1 MPPPLAAAAPPPPP
15 PAAAAPPKTSAGP
28 TTADEIDESYHIV
41 FSTGCS
47 EFQDWQSI
55 GVYSSAEAVGQRGV
69 ITRIASGC
77 TPTQEAAITHAMAHL
92 PRWARVHFAPNTQ
105 VRDHRGAIYKYANK
119 PLGMMHWLLHASPR
133 VPPSATVALID
144 PDMFFLRP
152 LWHDSFDSDK
162 QFLATGAA
170 RQTPTPRAPLARG
183 QMIAQRYGIG
193 GKPWTSAPGR
203 NGQKTWNLGEYFRS
217 INRARSP
224 ALAKDLDE
232 RSAANFFSI
241 GAPYIALA
249 ADWLPIA
256 TNWTGLMPMA
266 VERNFGNLAEMYA
279 MVIAVADY
287 GIRPKMVDSLMVSDV
302 GAGGEGWPWVDGLPM
317 DRGCNPATLTDEQY
331 QLPTFLH
338 YCQSYE
344 IQALKKAAI
353 AEGVGGQGKK
363 GNEGTDAR
371 GAFWLFSKYQVPDEI
386 LHCPAGSEAAD
397 GAEERAPKRR
407 GGKNMKLVDGFLPEP
422 PFDVKATTRAELR
435 HTFAHCTATRKT
447 NQAARDYRKWFCSKA
462 AMADR
467 AR

>member
-1 MPPPLAAAAPPPPP
+1 
-15 PAAAAPPKTSAGP
+15 
-28 TTADEIDESYHIV
+28 
-41 FSTGCS
+41 
-47 EFQDWQSI
+47 
-55 GVYSSAEAVGQRGV
+55 
-69 ITRIASGC
+69 
-77 TPTQEAAITHAMAHL
+77 
-92 PRWARVHFAPNTQ
+92 
-105 VRDHRGAIYKYANK
+105 
-119 PLGMMHWLLHASPR
+119 
-133 VPPSATVALID
+133 
-144 PDMFFLRP
+144 
-152 LWHDSFDSDK
+152 
-162 QFLATGAA
+162 
-170 RQTPTPRAPLARG
+170 
-183 QMIAQRYGIG
+183 
-193 GKPWTSAPGR
+193 
-203 NGQKTWNLGEYFRS
+203 
-217 INRARSP
+217 
-224 ALAKDLDE
+224 
-232 RSAANFFSI
+232 
-241 GAPYIALA
+241 
-249 ADWLPIA
+249 
-256 TNWTGLMPMA
+256 
-266 VERNFGNLAEMYA
+266 
-279 MVIAVADY
+279 
-287 GIRPKMVDSLMVSDV
+287 MVSDV

>member
-1 MPPPLAAAAPPPPP
+1 
-15 PAAAAPPKTSAGP
+15 
-28 TTADEIDESYHIV
+28 
-41 FSTGCS
+41 
-47 EFQDWQSI
+47 
-55 GVYSSAEAVGQRGV
+55 
-69 ITRIASGC
+69 
-77 TPTQEAAITHAMAHL
+77 
-92 PRWARVHFAPNTQ
+92 
-105 VRDHRGAIYKYANK
+105 
-119 PLGMMHWLLHASPR
+119 MMHWLLHASPR
-133 VPPSATVALID
+133 VPPSATVALFD

-170 RQTPTPRAPLARG
+170 RETPPPRAPLARG

-371 GAFWLFSKYQVPDEI
+371 AFWLFSKYQVPID
-386 LHCPAGSEAAD
+386 PALSCGQRGGRRCR
-397 GAEERAPKRR
+397 GARKRR
-407 GGKNMKLVDGFLPEP
+407 GGKNMKLVEAFCRNPV
-422 PFDVKATTRAELR
+422 DVKR
-435 HTFAHCTATRKT
+435 HTRRTSPHLAHCTATRKT
-447 NQAARDYRKWFCSKA
+447 NQAAHYRKWFVQV
-462 AMADR
+462 AMATVR
-467 AR
+467 CPSTGLPRHKGTEAGAHGKPR